1 MLNWRLVGKKWAHW
15 LHFFP
20 DGVSY
25 HEEPQDMFVPPPC
38 VLTTLLTPKIVLATE
53 DIVQSLKSVVLKLVL
68 VCWAWKVEKV
78 HLTLFLLIIH
88 NKKESKITFSRW
100 PHQALSYFP
109 HIQIFIQFPSMF
121 LLWLSMPLLQSCCAL
136 QIEEASEGACNKET

>member
-25 HEEPQDMFVPPPC
+25 HEEPQDMFVPPPH

-88 NKKESKITFSRW
+88 NKKRIKNHIFKMTSSSPFLFSTYTNIHSVSLYVFVVVVHAT
-100 PHQALSYFP
+100 PAE
-109 HIQIFIQFPSMF
+109 
-121 LLWLSMPLLQSCCAL
+121 LLCLTDRGGFRRRLQ
-136 QIEEASEGACNKET
+136 